1 MQGVIWPSLCPCTII
16 NLILLIVEC
25 SVYILVFRTSNNFLC
40 GRWFSLWLR
49 HLARKIVVCSISLNL
64 HGGGEE
70 GVEGPKRYID
80 L

>member
-1 MQGVIWPSLCPCTII
+1 MVDGSA
-16 NLILLIVEC
+16 
-25 SVYILVFRTSNNFLC
+25 FR
-40 GRWFSLWLR
+40 LR
-49 HLARKIVVCSISLNL
+49 PLARKIVVCSISLNL